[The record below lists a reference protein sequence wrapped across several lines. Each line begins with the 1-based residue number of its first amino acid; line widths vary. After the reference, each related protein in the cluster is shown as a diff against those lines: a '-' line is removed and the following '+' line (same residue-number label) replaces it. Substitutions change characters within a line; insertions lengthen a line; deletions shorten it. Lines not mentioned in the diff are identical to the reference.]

1 MVEIYLNVHE
11 DQTLLLSIPLRDIQ
25 RLSIRPLKW
34 LRFVMFCVCG
44 AKGQLSAT
52 PDGLPVDDNT
62 GITSLTDDDIYY
74 YMTGGKFYF
83 VYRTRL
89 RLYISRDIHL
99 RGPLLFK

>member
-74 YMTGGKFYF
+74 YMTGGKFF
-83 VYRTRL
+83 FCIQDEIEALHFQRHSSSWTLIV
-89 RLYISRDIHL
+89 
-99 RGPLLFK
+99 